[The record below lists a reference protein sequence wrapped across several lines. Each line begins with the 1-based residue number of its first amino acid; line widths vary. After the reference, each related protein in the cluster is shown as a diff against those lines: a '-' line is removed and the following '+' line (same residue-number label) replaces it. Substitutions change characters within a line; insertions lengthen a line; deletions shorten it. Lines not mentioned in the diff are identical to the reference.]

1 MPGERGFGIT
11 LFHQTSYGLREDGND
26 WTGNSTYLWS
36 IAAATYMSLLGPQGF
51 EELGELI
58 VRRSHYAAALLDEL
72 DGVRV
77 VFPNGFFK
85 ELVVNFDD
93 TGKSVAAINSALRG
107 RRIFGGKD
115 LSRELPGLGESAL
128 YCVTE
133 VHTKDDVERLARALG
148 EVIAQ

>member
-1 MPGERGFGIT
+1 MT

-36 IAAATYMSLLGPQGF
+36 IAAAAYMSLLGPRGF

-77 VFPNGFFK
+77 VFPGGFFK
-85 ELVVNFDD
+85 EFVVNFDD
-93 TGKSVAAINSALRG
+93 TGKTVADVNRALRTRG
-107 RRIFGGKD
+107 IFGGKD
-115 LSRELPGLGESAL
+115 LSRDFPELGASAL

-133 VHTKDDVERLARALG
+133 VHTKDDIDRLAGALQ
-148 EVIAQ
+148 EVIAE